1 MGIVDITAVYEIV
14 LFLILWAILDRV
26 LFRPYLKLLDE
37 RERRTGGARAE
48 IVDLQTQAERLRA
61 RYEEKISV
69 ADAEGRA
76 AREAILTEGRE
87 QRDGIVGSA
96 REEAARLLE
105 AVRGEIARQMQHER
119 QLAVAEASTVARD
132 MARKILGREV
142 A

>member
-1 MGIVDITAVYEIV
+1 MGIVDITAVYQIV
-14 LFLILWAILDRV
+14 LFLVLWAILDRV

-48 IVDLQTQAERLRA
+48 IADLQTQAERLRA

-87 QRDGIVGSA
+87 QRDGIVGTA

-105 AVRGEIARQMQHER
+105 TVRAEIARQMQHER

>member
-105 AVRGEIARQMQHER
+105 TVRGEIARQMQHER